1 MIKINENILSNDLS
15 PYLKQHKD
23 NPVNWQVW
31 SKETLEFSKQNKK
44 PVLLSIGYASCHW
57 CHVMAHES
65 FEDIETAKLMNDLF
79 VNIKVDREERP
90 DLDFIFQS
98 SFQLFNQT
106 GGGWPLTMFLD
117 ENGIP
122 FMGGTYFPK
131 ESKHGLPSFK
141 EILKK
146 VSDAYKSQRE
156 KIIKQKD
163 LIIKSLELKKNS
175 VLNQDL
181 APILEMSLSQ
191 LDPVKGGYKGAPK
204 FPTFNL
210 YETLLYFYNT
220 SKDKKYLKPVEIIIN
235 QLCSKGI
242 YDHVEGGI
250 ARYTIDEDWIIP
262 HFEKMLYDNTQFI
275 LLLSKYCKIKSD
287 NYFKDK
293 LEQTIEFLKKNF
305 INSEGF
311 LGSAFDADSEGE
323 EGKYYTYSYNEIKD
337 IENIGKYF
345 EIKPEG
351 NWENKIIL
359 VQKEKPTE
367 EILKKLF
374 QIRSLRKKPFFD
386 DKTQLDLNC
395 LMISALIA
403 ANEILPK
410 RGYLELAEEFF
421 SKIEKK
427 YIENK
432 IHHSYSKDIVFI
444 EDYAYLIYA
453 INDLADVT
461 MNFKYKDLAKKLS
474 KEAIAKFFLEDKNIF
489 QKNPKYNK
497 DIFFKPIDIGDNTIP
512 NGNAIMLI
520 NFVKLGMM
528 DEAKKLSD
536 SLNGYLNIY
545 KNHMMTAIRAL
556 DFYNN
561 INLGKNCN
569 EQGCKID
576 DKKN

>member
-1 MIKINENILSNDLS
+1 MIKINENALSNDLS

-79 VNIKVDREERP
+79 VNVKVDREERP

-98 SFQLFNQT
+98 SFQLFNQS

-131 ESKHGLPSFK
+131 EAKHGLPSFK

-163 LIIKSLELKKNS
+163 LIVKSLELKKNS

-220 SKDKKYLKPVEIIIN
+220 SKDQKYLKPVEIIIN

-262 HFEKMLYDNTQFI
+262 HFEKMLYDNAQFI

-287 NYFKDK
+287 NYLKDK

-337 IENIGKYF
+337 LENIGKYF

-359 VQKEKPTE
+359 VQKEKPTV

-427 YIENK
+427 YIENE

-474 KEAIAKFFLEDKNIF
+474 KEAIAKFFLEEKNIF

-576 DKKN
+576 D